1 MTRATRRRIAVIGSA
16 AAVGVLSPLWG
27 PLVLRNIP
35 IFGVEEVFVHDAR
48 YLGEAD
54 VRELAGFGPASSVW
68 DDMAP
73 TEARLI
79 EHPLILDARVRR
91 GGLHRLD
98 ITVREVQA
106 VAFVATPALVPVD
119 AGGRAIPLD
128 PSEHGLDLPIL
139 AGSELVGGRVEPEP
153 ARRALAV
160 LDQLNALDSAFTRQ
174 VSEMRPLGTES
185 VELRLLP
192 GSPLER
198 VILPFGDVAA
208 AFQHVGL
215 AVTLAEARGPVRDAD
230 ARFENEVVIRMGK
243 HR

>member
-16 AAVGVLSPLWG
+16 AALGVLSPLWG

-35 IFGVEEVFVHDAR
+35 IFGVEEVYVHDAR

-54 VRELAGFGPASSVW
+54 VKKLAGFDASNSVW

-73 TEARLI
+73 VEARLI
-79 EHPLILDARVRR
+79 EHPLILDARIRR

-106 VAFVATPALVPVD
+106 VAFVATPALVAVD
-119 AGGRAIPLD
+119 ASGRAIPVD
-128 PSEHGLDLPIL
+128 PSEQSLDLPIL
-139 AGSELVGGRVEPEP
+139 VGGELVGGRVEPEP
-153 ARRALAV
+153 ARRALLV
-160 LDQLNALDSAFTRQ
+160 LDRLNALDSAFTRQ
-174 VSEMRPLGTES
+174 VSEMRPLGAES

-198 VILPFGDVAA
+198 VILPFSNVDA
-208 AFQHVGL
+208 AFQRVGL
-215 AVTLAEARGPVRDAD
+215 AVTLAEARGSVRDAD
-230 ARFENEVVIRMGK
+230 ARFDNEVVIRMGK

>member
-16 AAVGVLSPLWG
+16 AALGVLSPLWG

-35 IFGVEEVFVHDAR
+35 IFGVEEVYVHDVR

-54 VRELAGFGPASSVW
+54 VRELAGLDASNSVW

-73 TEARLI
+73 VEARLI
-79 EHPLILDARVRR
+79 EHPVILDARIRR

-98 ITVREVQA
+98 ITIREVQA
-106 VAFVATPALVPVD
+106 LAFVATPALVPVD

-128 PSEHGLDLPIL
+128 PSEHALDLPIL
-139 AGSELVGGRVEPEP
+139 VGGELVGGRVEPEP
-153 ARRALAV
+153 ARRALVV
-160 LDQLNALDSAFTRQ
+160 LDRLNALDSAFTRQ
-174 VSEMRPLGTES
+174 ISEMRPLGAES
-185 VELRLLP
+185 VEFRLLP

-198 VILPFGDVAA
+198 VILPFSEIDVA
-208 AFQHVGL
+208 FQRVGV